1 MDWQPYIKASWE
13 IIMAA
18 EGKTQIV
25 LDEELEA
32 YLVQMMARNFRNK
45 DMPPDIICIELSKAR
60 HVQDFRDIG
69 DSCLFVDAWKIR
81 PARLV
86 SNDYYYR
93 IGQVAYGY
101 AAIASRPIDT
111 FFERLSKEF
120 ASLSRVLAGV
130 QQLAA

>member
-45 DMPPDIICIELSKAR
+45 GMPPDIICIELSKAR
-60 HVQDFRDIG
+60 HALDFRDIG
-69 DSCLFVDAWKIR
+69 DSCLYVDAWKIK
-81 PARLV
+81 PAKLV
-86 SNDYYYR
+86 SNDYYNKL
-93 IGQVAYGY
+93 GQVAYGY
-101 AAIASRPIDT
+101 AAIASRPFDV
-111 FFERLSKEF
+111 FFQRLSKEF
-120 ASLSRVLAGV
+120 TLLSRVLAGV
-130 QQLAA
+130 QQLAR